1 MKHIFFTG
9 FTFHLKLIAVREIA
23 ALRWQNQRLYCKLE
37 SDWEPRERGR
47 RKRGRDRG
55 REGRRMAFP
64 RGCRCLRC
72 LYVPTDGDTAIL
84 PTGAAGFTCF
94 PSPGSLHSG
103 PTGPAEGRR
112 VIGTPHSPREKINAG
127 PQVRDPHR
135 RDSHA
140 GRRSGRQDEDRRMVG
155 TFVSGSW
162 AGGDKWRFQVA
173 VSEFGVD
180 DEIS

>member
-1 MKHIFFTG
+1 MSIR
-9 FTFHLKLIAVREIA
+9 A
-23 ALRWQNQRLYCKLE
+23 
-37 SDWEPRERGR
+37 
-47 RKRGRDRG
+47 
-55 REGRRMAFP
+55 
-64 RGCRCLRC
+64 
-72 LYVPTDGDTAIL
+72 DGDTAIL

-94 PSPGSLHSG
+94 PSPGSLHSA